1 MSKQMAMSPAAGQD
15 WWLWLKETAGRRH
28 QVVETP
34 DLWAEELLQQIAE
47 AKVQWQNLQRVYN
60 EVSDPRV
67 VEHVILQL
75 QATESRYGY
84 LLQLGKEAFCLWN
97 QKMKYVAEPGV
108 FRIELSDSAQTIWKG
123 EFTLCI

>member
-1 MSKQMAMSPAAGQD
+1 MSKQMAMRPAAGQD
-15 WWLWLKETAGRRH
+15 WWIWLKEAAGRHH
-28 QVVETP
+28 QAVEAP
-34 DLWAEELLQQIAE
+34 DLWAEELLQQITE

-84 LLQLGKEAFCLWN
+84 LLQLSKEARLR
-97 QKMKYVAEPGV
+97 QET
-108 FRIELSDSAQTIWKG
+108 IELR
-123 EFTLCI
+123 

>member
-1 MSKQMAMSPAAGQD
+1 MSKQLAMRPAAGQD

-84 LLQLGKEAFCLWN
+84 LLQLGKEARLR
-97 QKMKYVAEPGV
+97 QET
-108 FRIELSDSAQTIWKG
+108 IELR
-123 EFTLCI
+123 

>member
-1 MSKQMAMSPAAGQD
+1 MSKQMTLRPAAGQD
-15 WWLWLKETAGRRH
+15 WWLWLKDTAARRH
-28 QVVETP
+28 QAAQAP

-47 AKVQWQNLQRVYN
+47 AKMQWQNLQRVYN

-84 LLQLGKEAFCLWN
+84 LLQLSKEARLR
-97 QKMKYVAEPGV
+97 QEA
-108 FRIELSDSAQTIWKG
+108 IELR
-123 EFTLCI
+123 